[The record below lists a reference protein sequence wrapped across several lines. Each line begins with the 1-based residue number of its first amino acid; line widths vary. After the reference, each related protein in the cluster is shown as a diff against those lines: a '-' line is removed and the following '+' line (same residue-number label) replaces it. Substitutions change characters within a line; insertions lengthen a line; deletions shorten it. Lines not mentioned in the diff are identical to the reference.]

1 MVKVRCLGW
10 LLGFCLTYPLTA
22 AADAAGTASEPATV
36 FDEWAPLYE
45 LVTPELQQR
54 LEATIAANPSWDKL
68 VKSKRM
74 AVGVVDL
81 SGHEPHFARVNG
93 NEMMYAASLPKIA
106 ILLAAYVSLEDGTL
120 QNTPEIRKDMA
131 DMIRVSSNS
140 AATRMMDRIGM
151 ERMNNILKN
160 PKYGLYDETRGGG
173 LWVGKRY
180 AKEGRRLPD
189 PMHGISHGAT
199 ATQICRFY
207 YLLATERLVGPEW
220 TQQMMADLSDPRI
233 NHKFVHA
240 IRERA
245 PEATLYRKSGTWR
258 TWHSD
263 SIWVKGKGWR
273 NYILTAM
280 VESTDGERIIRN
292 LLPAIEP
299 LLQEPLADSRTLR
312 QIRAGNISIITPPRP
327 ANTQTLIDG

>member
-1 MVKVRCLGW
+1 MSLNRCFTTV
-10 LLGFCLTYPLTA
+10 LLASLFWAAGSR
-22 AADAAGTASEPATV
+22 AAD
-36 FDEWAPLYE
+36 DWAPLYDH
-45 LVTPELQQR
+45 VSPELQQS
-54 LEATIAANPSWDKL
+54 LDAVMASNPSWSRL
-68 VKSKRM
+68 VRSKRM
-74 AVGVVDL
+74 SIGLVDL
-81 SGHEPHFARVNG
+81 SGPEPRFARVNG

-106 ILLAAYVSLEDGTL
+106 ILLAAYVSLEAGTL
-120 QNTPEIRKDMA
+120 ADTPEIRQDMA

-140 AATRMMDRIGM
+140 AATRMIDRIGM
-151 ERMNNILKN
+151 ERIDQILMD
-160 PKYGLYDETRGGG
+160 PRYDLYDESRGGG

-207 YLLATERLVGPEW
+207 YLLATEKLVGPEW
-220 TQQMMADLSDPRI
+220 TQQMMDDLSDPQL
-233 NHKFVHA
+233 NHKFVYA
-240 IRERA
+240 IKRRA

-263 SIWVKGKGWR
+263 SVWVKGKGWR

-280 VESTDGERIIRN
+280 VDSTDGERIIRE

-299 LLQEPLADSRTLR
+299 LLLEPIARRVARLPKAVADTEVP
-312 QIRAGNISIITPPRP
+312 AAPPVNVTVEPRR
-327 ANTQTLIDG
+327 G